1 MPLHRRGPG
10 VRHQGAA
17 DGLTFLGLYIYRL
30 SIYRSSIIWVDHS
43 EAIIVKMT
51 PTPTRAEFY
60 VLLALLQSP
69 RHGYGIMQDV
79 EELSAGQLRL
89 GPGTLYTAIK
99 RLLVAGFIAECE
111 ADAERRR
118 CYRLTRKGKTVAA
131 DEAQRLSALV
141 RVARKRGLLPST
153 S

>member
-1 MPLHRRGPG
+1 
-10 VRHQGAA
+10 
-17 DGLTFLGLYIYRL
+17 
-30 SIYRSSIIWVDHS
+30 
-43 EAIIVKMT
+43 MT
-51 PTPTRAEFY
+51 PAPTRAEFY

-111 ADAERRR
+111 ADGERRR
-118 CYRLTRKGKTVAA
+118 CYRLTRKGKTVAV
-131 DEAQRLSALV
+131 DEAQRLSTLV
-141 RVARKRGLLPST
+141 HVARKRGLLPST